1 MIKKRVVLILLLI
14 ICLLAISS
22 VSASEIANETND
34 LTSYE
39 NDKSIDDENPENQ
52 VQIYDLNDSS
62 VGAAVKNGQVSS
74 KLSCSG
80 VEDDLLSLEE
90 NDDVLRASP
99 PYNKYSVTVQD
110 TNIIDEED
118 KTIKIQVS
126 PASGYS
132 YAYDF
137 TLKIYKTSSSTCY
150 SQIFQS
156 SIPTTSLTYY
166 LNSNIPFGEYNMEI
180 VNNADNKV
188 MSTAKLIYKTA
199 PPIKYSYLPKI
210 VNTIVTYDKDTTIIV
225 PIYAPSSTALS
236 YYYKYYFLVK
246 IYDSN
251 GVEKLSKTYQTTNPQ
266 PENFITIPVSGL
278 TAGEYTIKTIN
289 YLGNIEI
296 NTVKLSVLTSPTY
309 NSYSVKS
316 SDTTVIYGKE
326 GNITLNITP
335 TQSAYDNKYDFYL
348 KVYDSK
354 DIEKISERF
363 RSINSNYHET
373 YTLSPSQLE
382 SGEYTIKII
391 NVIDNQIMDTS
402 KLYVLPVSSDAYS
415 LNVSDTLIAYRSG
428 GTISIKIKSAPSSYV
443 FKYDFYLKVY
453 DSNGIEKISTEYS
466 SKVAKA
472 SVVYNLKACQLER
485 GVYTI
490 KLLNSVDNQIMD
502 TANLIILDK
511 QFVTSKYYVNETVKI
526 NYTIINTKLKGQFR
540 VYLND
545 TFVNKIDAG
554 QTIILGYLNEGK
566 YVIKLIYEGDADI
579 PSFQDSCTFYVSK
592 VPLDYYTNYNLI
604 AGTNG
609 NVTFIFKNVQ
619 SGKVNVYLL
628 NSTSQKYFN
637 SDIIN
642 GRATITIPE
651 LSAGR
656 YDFILTYDGEDIYE
670 PTSNG
675 YVYINHKES
684 QVRIVA
690 SDCSWGEII
699 SITPSLPNDA
709 TGYCEIYQDD
719 KYLTKLNVGET
730 YNLSGL
736 NVGKYTIK
744 VIYAGDDY
752 YSSSEYSKSVKVN
765 KIYPKLSLSPINL
778 INNNIVLNVTINNGA
793 TGTIKIKINGATYTE
808 TIYNNKATF
817 YFNNL
822 EIDNEYQYGI
832 QYSGDSHFASTEYVS
847 TLRTSLMS
855 IQGSVVIPALN
866 NGVGTIKLPSDA
878 KGSITVEIIDKT
890 YKFNIVNGIVNIEI
904 PNLDN
909 GRYSYSVTYS
919 GDSKYSS
926 FRETGILTVN
936 KQNTPTNPSVS
947 KIAKTTIALKTVKV
961 KKSAKKLVLQA
972 TLKQGK
978 KALSG
983 KKITFKFNGKTY
995 KAKTNKKGIAKVTI
1009 KKNILKKLKIGKK
1022 VKYQASYGKIIAKKT
1037 AKVKK

>member
-1 MIKKRVVLILLLI
+1 MKYKKGLIFICLI
-14 ICLLAISS
+14 ICLLSIAS
-22 VSASEIANETND
+22 VCAGEITNETND

-39 NDKSIDDENPENQ
+39 NDKPMDDENQ
-52 VQIYDLNDSS
+52 FQMYDLNDSS
-62 VGAAVKNGQVSS
+62 VESDVKDDQTSS
-74 KLSCSG
+74 KLSYS
-80 VEDDLLSLEE
+80 ENE
-90 NDDVLRASP
+90 NDFLSFEEKNDVLRVSP
-99 PYNKYSVTVQD
+99 SYNKYSVTVQD
-110 TNIIDEED
+110 TNIIDEEN
-118 KTIKIQVS
+118 KNIEIQVS

-156 SIPTTSLTYY
+156 SIPTNSLTYY

-188 MSTAKLIYKTA
+188 MSTAKLTYKTA

-210 VNTIVTYDKDTTIIV
+210 VNTVVTYDKDTTIIV

-251 GVEKLSKTYQTTNPQ
+251 GVEKLNRTYQTTNPQ

-289 YLGNIEI
+289 YLGNVEI

-316 SDTTVIYGKE
+316 SDTTIIYGKE

-354 DIEKISERF
+354 DIEKINERF
-363 RSINSNYHET
+363 RSSNSNYHET

-382 SGEYTIKII
+382 SGVYTIKII
-391 NVIDNQIMDTS
+391 NVIDNQIMDTA
-402 KLYVLPVSSDAYS
+402 KLYVLPVSSEAYS
-415 LNVSDTLIAYRSG
+415 VNVSDTLIAYRSG

-472 SVVYNLKACQLER
+472 SVVYNLKSCQLER
-485 GVYTI
+485 GAYTI

-526 NYTIINTKLKGQFR
+526 NYTIINTKLKGQFS

-545 TFVNKIDAG
+545 TFVNKVDVG
-554 QTIILGYLNEGK
+554 QTIILDYLNEGK
-566 YVIKLIYEGDADI
+566 YVIKLIYDGDADI

-592 VPLDYYTNYNLI
+592 VPLDYYTNYNLV

-609 NVTFIFKNVQ
+609 NVTFIFKNVP
-619 SGKVNVYLL
+619 SGKITVYLP
-628 NSTSQKYFN
+628 NSTNQKYYLA
-637 SDIIN
+637 DIIN
-642 GRATITIPE
+642 GQATITIPE
-651 LSAGR
+651 LRAGR
-656 YDFILTYDGEDIYE
+656 YDFVLTYDGDDRFE
-670 PTSNG
+670 TTGNG
-675 YVYINHKES
+675 YIYINHKES
-684 QVRIVA
+684 QVRIIA

-699 SITPSLPNDA
+699 SIMPSLPNDA

-765 KIYPKLSLSPINL
+765 KIYPKLSLSPIYL
-778 INNNIVLNVTINNGA
+778 INDYIVLNVTINNGA

-832 QYSGDSHFASTEYVS
+832 QYSGDSYFASTEYVS
-847 TLRTSLMS
+847 TLRTSLIS

-890 YKFNIVNGIVNIEI
+890 YKFDIVNGIVNIEI

-936 KQNTPTNPSVS
+936 KQNTPTPIVS
-947 KIAKTTIALKTVKV
+947 KIAKTTLTLKKVTVKR
-961 KKSAKKLVLQA
+961 SAKKLIIPA
-972 TLKQGK
+972 TLKVNGK
-978 KALSG
+978 AKKG
-983 KKITFKFNGKTY
+983 KTIKFKFNKKTY
-995 KAKTNKKGIAKVTI
+995 KAKTNAKGIAKVTV
-1009 KKNILKKLKIGKK
+1009 KKTVLKKLKKGKK
-1022 VKYQASYGKIIAKKT
+1022 VTYTATYGKITKKVT
-1037 AKVKK
+1037 VKVKK

>member
-1 MIKKRVVLILLLI
+1 MI

-22 VSASEIANETND
+22 VNASEIANETND
-34 LTSYE
+34 LLVQD
-39 NDKSIDDENPENQ
+39 NDKIINNENQMDQ
-52 VQIYDLNDSS
+52 VQISDFNDSLLDENVDTQICS
-62 VGAAVKNGQVSS
+62 KVLSS
-74 KLSCSG
+74 EIDDGYLSF
-80 VEDDLLSLEE
+80 EE
-90 NDDVLRASP
+90 NNNVLTASP

-110 TNIIDEED
+110 TNIIDEND
-118 KTIKIQVS
+118 KAIKIQVS

-132 YAYDF
+132 NAYDF
-137 TLKIYKTSSSTCY
+137 TIKIYKTSSSTCY

-156 SIPTTSLTYY
+156 SIPSTSLTYY
-166 LNSNIPFGEYNMEI
+166 LNSNIQYGEYNIEI
-180 VNNADNKV
+180 VNNADNKI
-188 MSTAKLIYKTA
+188 MSTAKLTYKTA

-210 VNTIVTYDKDTTIIV
+210 VNTIITYDKDTSIIV
-225 PIYAPSSTALS
+225 PIYAPSSTAS
-236 YYYKYYFLVK
+236 SFYYKYYFLVK

-251 GVEKLSKTYQTTNPQ
+251 GVEKLSKTYQTTNPN
-266 PENFITIPVSGL
+266 PEDFITVSVNGL

-289 YLGNIEI
+289 YLDNIEI
-296 NTVKLSVLTSPTY
+296 NSVKLSVLTSPTY

-316 SDTTVIYGKE
+316 ADTTIIYGKE

-354 DIEKISERF
+354 DIEKINERF
-363 RSINSNYHET
+363 RSTNSNYHET

-391 NVIDNQIMDTS
+391 NAIDNQIMDTA
-402 KLYVLPVSSDAYS
+402 KLYVLPVSSDAYTV
-415 LNVSDTLIAYRSG
+415 NVSDTLIAYRSG

-526 NYTIINTKLKGQFR
+526 NYTIINTKLKGQFS

-619 SGKVNVYLL
+619 SGKVNVYLP
-628 NSTSQKYFN
+628 NSISQKYFN

-670 PTSNG
+670 PTANG
-675 YVYINHKES
+675 HVYINHKES

-744 VIYAGDDY
+744 VIYSGDDY

-936 KQNTPTNPSVS
+936 KQNTPTTPSVS

-961 KKSAKKLVLQA
+961 KKSAKKLVLLA

-978 KALSG
+978 TPLKN
-983 KKITFKFNGKTY
+983 KKIIFKFNGKKYTV
-995 KAKTNKKGIAKVTI
+995 KTNKKGVAKITI
-1009 KKNILKKLKIGKK
+1009 KKNILKKLKVGKK
-1022 VKYQASYGKIIAKKT
+1022 VKYQASYGKVIVKKT
-1037 AKVKK
+1037 VKVKK